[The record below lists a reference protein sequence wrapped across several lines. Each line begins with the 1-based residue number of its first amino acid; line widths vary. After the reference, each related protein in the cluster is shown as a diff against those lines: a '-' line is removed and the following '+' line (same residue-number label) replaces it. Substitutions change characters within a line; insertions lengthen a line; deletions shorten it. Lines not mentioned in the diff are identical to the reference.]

1 MSRQSVVLG
10 VNMVP
15 VESDHSS
22 NLRSQELGEVLT
34 KGAVSM
40 ARKGP
45 HSSQKG
51 SPEPPTKATAILAEH

>member
-1 MSRQSVVLG
+1 
-10 VNMVP
+10 MVP

-34 KGAVSM
+34 KGAVNM